1 MRSSMQRN
9 EEAVSA
15 AVATVLLFGGVVSI
29 IAMMMVSMIPVI
41 EELEGSIERHDMSS
55 QMTLLAHQTAALS
68 ETGMPGD
75 STEIELVP
83 VDGTLNWNMMQS
95 SMWYSATWVDDTSFR
110 VQGALDY
117 DDEFSVRH
125 PESMNTAVCVDDL
138 RLGPANPYMF
148 TIPEWAESVSMTAS
162 PGLALPLGP
171 IEIEIWNQSVKESER
186 ELMVDGMYTLDASS
200 YGEIVIHS
208 SHQLH
213 LLISRGDGGTAL
225 MQANDPSPVD
235 STGTS
240 WSLPLPSGT
249 SKIHVVSEVANQI
262 IVTNQTSTSYYALP
276 SNQNRVGVTFNH
288 QFSLDSAEVI
298 HITTSA
304 PSRLVVQTNL
314 ESDVGQIA
322 WPSVDGQFLGH
333 SFVTPSLEGEF
344 VFTNPGLN
352 SVTVTWRGGGLSVAP
367 NQSVIFDWPPAEIDG
382 APMLDAN
389 GDLFVSWRRDT
400 NGSGLQVIPADDT
413 GALSGQ
419 FHTLHV
425 DGTNVNKIHLA
436 RAGIDAKWNL
446 TGSTTSNGT
455 LYDEVTQATLNL
467 NQGLNQME
475 IEDGHALRL
484 YHLRGQDGL
493 IQVRHDGAQRC
504 LSINVQASGWI
515 SSQLPW
521 QSMSGRSQVDLK
533 NAWRAGTHP
542 ASMQITLIGVD
553 GASTHANLGTV
564 WGFHLSRLSYQFR
577 SSIVGMEVAYVGGA
591 VVTNHPE
598 FEPYIIVPP
607 SDRGG
612 PGPRFAATIP
622 SLHPTQ
628 YSVSG
633 SGSMNLD
640 IELADRSSLASAT
653 AFEVRRGWSNPY
665 GVAIADASADG
676 LESSEDWTIYPGRI
690 DLLTDY
696 VGWVPDPSYATSE
709 AVWHTNGQPIQFT
722 LQIASL
728 NAHMTEV
735 IS

>member
-1 MRSSMQRN
+1 MQRN

>member
-1 MRSSMQRN
+1 MQRN

-138 RLGPANPYMF
+138 RLGPANPYLF

-186 ELMVDGMYTLDASS
+186 KLMVDGMYTLDASAF
-200 YGEIVIHS
+200 GEIVIHS

-249 SKIHVVSEVANQI
+249 SQIHVVSEVANQI

-288 QFSLDSAEVI
+288 QFSLDSAEVV

-304 PSRLVVQTNL
+304 PSRLVVQTNI

-389 GDLFVSWRRDT
+389 GDIFVSWRRDT
-400 NGSGLQVIPADDT
+400 NGSGLQVVPADDT

-436 RAGIDAKWNL
+436 RAGIDVEWNL

-467 NQGLNQME
+467 NQGLSQME

-493 IQVRHDGAQRC
+493 IQAHHDGAQRC

-521 QSMSGRSQVDLK
+521 QSMSGRSEVDLK

-564 WGFHLSRLSYQFR
+564 WGFHLSRLSYEFR

-665 GVAIADASADG
+665 GMAIADASADG

>member
-1 MRSSMQRN
+1 MQRN

-288 QFSLDSAEVI
+288 QFSLDSAEVV

-304 PSRLVVQTNL
+304 PSRLVVQTNI

-467 NQGLNQME
+467 NQGLSQME

-493 IQVRHDGAQRC
+493 IQAHHDGAQRC

-521 QSMSGRSQVDLK
+521 QSMSGRSEVDLK

-564 WGFHLSRLSYQFR
+564 WGFHLSRLSYEFR

-709 AVWHTNGQPIQFT
+709 AIWHTNGQPIQFT

>member
-1 MRSSMQRN
+1 MQRN

-41 EELEGSIERHDMSS
+41 EELEGSIERHDMSA

-75 STEIELVP
+75 STEIQLVP
-83 VDGTLNWNMMQS
+83 VDGSLNWNLMQS
-95 SMWYSATWVDDTSFR
+95 SMWYSATWADDTSFR

-117 DDEFSVRH
+117 DDVFSVRH

-171 IEIEIWNQSVKESER
+171 IEIEIWNQSIKESER
-186 ELMVDGMYTLDASS
+186 ELMVDGMYILDTSS
-200 YGEIVIHS
+200 FGEIVIHS
-208 SHQLH
+208 SHQLN
-213 LLISRGDGGTAL
+213 LLISRGDGGTTL

-240 WSLPLPSGT
+240 WSIPLSTGT
-249 SKIHVVSEVANQI
+249 SQIHVVSEVANQI
-262 IVTNQTSTSYYALP
+262 IVTSQTSTSYYALP

-288 QFSLDSAEVI
+288 QFTLDAAEVV

-304 PSRLVVQTNL
+304 PSRLVLQTNL
-314 ESDVGQIA
+314 DADIGQIA

-333 SFVTPSLEGEF
+333 SFVAPSLEGEF
-344 VFTNPGLN
+344 VFTNPGLS

-367 NQSVIFDWPPAEIDG
+367 NQSIIFDWPPAEIDG

-389 GDLFVSWRRDT
+389 GDLFVSWRGDT
-400 NGSGLQVIPADDT
+400 NGSGLQIIPADDT

-419 FHTLHV
+419 FHTLHI
-425 DGTNVNKIHLA
+425 DGTNVNQVHLA
-436 RAGIDAKWNL
+436 RAGMDAEWNL

-455 LYDEVTQATLNL
+455 LSDEVTQATLNL
-467 NQGLNQME
+467 TQGISQME
-475 IEDGHALRL
+475 VLAGHALRL

-493 IQVRHDGAQRC
+493 IQVHHDGAQRC
-504 LSINVQASGWI
+504 LSLNVQASGWI

-521 QSMSGRSQVDLK
+521 KSMSGRSQVDLK

-542 ASMQITLIGVD
+542 ASMQITLIGVN

-564 WGFHLSRLSYQFR
+564 WGFHLSRLSYQFS
-577 SSIVGMEVAYVGGA
+577 SSIAGMEVAYTGGA

-598 FEPYIIVPP
+598 FEPYIVVPP

-622 SLHPTQ
+622 SMHPTL

-633 SGSMNLD
+633 AGRMNLD
-640 IELADRSSLASAT
+640 IELVDRSSLASAT

-709 AVWHTNGQPIQFT
+709 AIWHTNGEPIQFT

-728 NAHMTEV
+728 NVHMTEV

>member
-1 MRSSMQRN
+1 MQRN

-138 RLGPANPYMF
+138 RLGPANPYLF

-186 ELMVDGMYTLDASS
+186 KLMVDGMYTLDASAF
-200 YGEIVIHS
+200 GEIVIHS

-249 SKIHVVSEVANQI
+249 SQIHVVSEVANQI

-288 QFSLDSAEVI
+288 QFSLDSAEVV

-304 PSRLVVQTNL
+304 PSRLVVQTNI

-389 GDLFVSWRRDT
+389 GDIFVSWRRDT
-400 NGSGLQVIPADDT
+400 NGSGLQVVPADDT

-436 RAGIDAKWNL
+436 RAGIDVEWNL

-467 NQGLNQME
+467 NQGLSQME

-493 IQVRHDGAQRC
+493 IQAHHDGAQRC

-521 QSMSGRSQVDLK
+521 QSMSGRSEVDLK

-598 FEPYIIVPP
+598 FEPYIIVSP

-622 SLHPTQ
+622 SIHPTQ

-665 GVAIADASADG
+665 GMAIADASADG

>member
-1 MRSSMQRN
+1 MQRN

-171 IEIEIWNQSVKESER
+171 IDIEIWNQSVKESER
-186 ELMVDGMYTLDASS
+186 ELMVDGMYTLDTSLFD
-200 YGEIVIHS
+200 EIVIHS
-208 SHQLH
+208 SHQLN
-213 LLISRGDGGTAL
+213 LMISRGNGGTAL

-249 SKIHVVSEVANQI
+249 SQIHVVSEVANQI
-262 IVTNQTSTSYYALP
+262 TVTNQTSTSYYALP
-276 SNQNRVGVTFNH
+276 SNQNRVGVTFTH

-298 HITTSA
+298 HIATSA

-314 ESDVGQIA
+314 DADVGQIA

-352 SVTVTWRGGGLSVAP
+352 SVTVTWRGGGLSVSP
-367 NQSVIFDWPPAEIDG
+367 NQSVIFDWPPADIDG

-389 GDLFVSWRRDT
+389 GDLFVSWRGDT

-436 RAGIDAKWNL
+436 RAGIDAEWNL

-455 LYDEVTQATLNL
+455 LDNDMTQTTLNL
-467 NQGLNQME
+467 NQGTSQME
-475 IEDGHALRL
+475 IEAGHALRL

-493 IQVRHDGAQRC
+493 IQAYHDGAQRC

-521 QSMSGRSQVDLK
+521 ESMSGRSQVDLK

-622 SLHPTQ
+622 SIHPTQ

-633 SGSMNLD
+633 AGSMNLD

-690 DLLTDY
+690 DMLTDY

-709 AVWHTNGQPIQFT
+709 AVWHTNGLPIQFT

>member
-304 PSRLVVQTNL
+304 PSRLVVQTNI

>member
-1 MRSSMQRN
+1 MQRN

-41 EELEGSIERHDMSS
+41 EELEGSIERHDMSA

-75 STEIELVP
+75 STEIQLVP
-83 VDGTLNWNMMQS
+83 VDGSLNWNLMQS
-95 SMWYSATWVDDTSFR
+95 SMWYSATWADDTSFR

-117 DDEFSVRH
+117 DDVFSVRH

-171 IEIEIWNQSVKESER
+171 IEIEIWNQSIKESER
-186 ELMVDGMYTLDASS
+186 ELMVDGMYILDTSS
-200 YGEIVIHS
+200 FGEIVIHS
-208 SHQLH
+208 SHQLN
-213 LLISRGDGGTAL
+213 LLISRGDGGTTL

-235 STGTS
+235 LTGTS
-240 WSLPLPSGT
+240 WSIPLSTGT
-249 SKIHVVSEVANQI
+249 SQIHVVSEVANQI
-262 IVTNQTSTSYYALP
+262 IVTSQTSTSYYALP

-288 QFSLDSAEVI
+288 QFTLDAAEVV

-304 PSRLVVQTNL
+304 PSRLVLQTNL
-314 ESDVGQIA
+314 DADIGQIA

-333 SFVTPSLEGEF
+333 SFVAPSLEGEF
-344 VFTNPGLN
+344 VFTNPGLS

-367 NQSVIFDWPPAEIDG
+367 NQSIIFDWPPAEIDG

-389 GDLFVSWRRDT
+389 GDLFVSWRGDT
-400 NGSGLQVIPADDT
+400 NGSGLQIIPADDT

-419 FHTLHV
+419 FHTLHI
-425 DGTNVNKIHLA
+425 DGTNVNQVHLA
-436 RAGIDAKWNL
+436 RAGMDAEWNL

-455 LYDEVTQATLNL
+455 LSDEVTQATLNL
-467 NQGLNQME
+467 TQGISQME
-475 IEDGHALRL
+475 VLAGHALRL

-493 IQVRHDGAQRC
+493 IQVHHDGAQRC
-504 LSINVQASGWI
+504 LSLNVQASGWI

-521 QSMSGRSQVDLK
+521 KSMSGRSQVDLK

-542 ASMQITLIGVD
+542 ASMQITLIGVN

-564 WGFHLSRLSYQFR
+564 WGFHLSRLSYQFS
-577 SSIVGMEVAYVGGA
+577 SSIAGMEVAYTGGA

-598 FEPYIIVPP
+598 FEPYIVVPP

-622 SLHPTQ
+622 SMHPTL

-633 SGSMNLD
+633 AGRMNLD
-640 IELADRSSLASAT
+640 IELVDRSSLASAT

-709 AVWHTNGQPIQFT
+709 AIWHTNGEPIQFT

-728 NAHMTEV
+728 NVHMTEV